1 MRNAECGI
9 TGSAAAS
16 AAVRRALAPN
26 IWPGDKRIGLHAGD
40 AKPTTRASLVAPEA
54 GALPSQFSH
63 GAIRANFD
71 LADFFKDIAGNH
83 RNAERGMRSAESRG
97 AQPPRLRFGA
107 PSRRTFGRGTS
118 ESVCTRATRSQRRG
132 RRWLRPRRARS
143 QANSVTVRFVRISIW
158 RIFLR
163 ISRGII

>member
-9 TGSAAAS
+9 TMGGAAS
-16 AAVRRALAPN
+16 GAGRRALAPN

-71 LADFFKDIAGNH
+71 LADIFKDIAGNYS
-83 RNAERGMRSAESRG
+83 NAEGGMLIKWVRI
-97 AQPPRLRFGA
+97 RFGFVTER
-107 PSRRTFGRGTS
+107 SRVADLVVGV
-118 ESVCTRATRSQRRG
+118 E
-132 RRWLRPRRARS
+132 
-143 QANSVTVRFVRISIW
+143 I
-158 RIFLR
+158 
-163 ISRGII
+163 